1 MNIATLF
8 GFLLGNPWTSSAG
21 LGLLLS
27 NLGPVI
33 TLLGSGAP
41 IMTVI
46 QDQHFSA
53 LLAAFA
59 AFAAKDTNVTGGTKR
74 RR

>member
-1 MNIATLF
+1 MPLASLI
-8 GFLLGNPWTSSAG
+8 GFITSSPFTSSAG
-21 LGLLLS
+21 LGLLLA

-41 IMTVI
+41 LMAVV

-59 AFAAKDTNVTGGTKR
+59 AFAAKDANVTGGTKHQ
-74 RR
+74 